1 MICIYKSTRIGVSYI
16 TNRMSLVTDGQDVQ
30 LAVQAAVKLAL
41 DVAVA
46 RLERVRGDVAS
57 EASFD
62 PDGSVYTDESFDPDG
77 SVYTNESFD
86 ADGSVYTNE
95 SFDAEGLYVSSDFG
109 EQDLSG
115 F

>member
-16 TNRMSLVTDGQDVQ
+16 TNRMSLVTDMQDVQ
-30 LAVQAAVKLAL
+30 LAVQAAVKLAVDGAL
-41 DVAVA
+41 A

-62 PDGSVYTDESFDPDG
+62 PDGSVYTDESFD
-77 SVYTNESFD
+77 
-86 ADGSVYTNE
+86 
-95 SFDAEGLYVSSDFG
+95 AEGSYVSSDFG